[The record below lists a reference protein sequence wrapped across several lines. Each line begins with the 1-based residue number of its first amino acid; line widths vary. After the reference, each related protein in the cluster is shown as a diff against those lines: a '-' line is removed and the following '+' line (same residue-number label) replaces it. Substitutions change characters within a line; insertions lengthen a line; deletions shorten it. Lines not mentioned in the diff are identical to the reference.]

1 MNYVFFLFTQ
11 LYNEIIG
18 IQYEY
23 DLLYEDLLK
32 LYSEYDSS
40 TFNDENL
47 PEYECIVSFL
57 KHNEKKIVKDCSDRG
72 LCILTELEVTK

>member
-57 KHNEKKIVKDCSDRG
+57 
-72 LCILTELEVTK
+72 